1 MSYFEETLSEESIF
15 QGRIVHLKKLSVRLS
30 NGKTSTREVID
41 HPGAVAVL
49 AEPKAGSVILVKQ
62 YRKACER
69 ELWEIPAG
77 KLEPGEIPERA
88 AIRELAEETG
98 YRADRLVPVYQFF
111 TSPGFANEKLYVYY
125 ATDLLEGNMQLD
137 EDEFLDVH
145 LLTKDEVLKMME
157 EGQIEDA
164 KTLVA
169 LLWWCQR
176 KS

>member
-15 QGRIVHLKKLSVRLS
+15 EGRIVHLKKLSVRLP
-30 NGKTSTREVID
+30 NGKASTREVID

-49 AEPKAGSVILVKQ
+49 VEPKAGSVVLVKQ

-77 KLEPGEIPERA
+77 KLEPNEIPERA

-98 YRADRLVPVYQFF
+98 YRTEKLVPVYQFF

-125 ATDLLEGNMQLD
+125 ATDLSEGNMQLD

-145 LLTKDEVLKMME
+145 LVTKSDVLNMMASN
-157 EGQIEDA
+157 QIEDA

-169 LLWWCQR
+169 LLWWCQQT
-176 KS
+176 S